1 MFPQFFLNS
10 SLKEESSPTALL
22 VCYYTSLLECK
33 RHYMLGIDFEIYLV
47 QKQKQENKGPNYFFD
62 KEHATLCKSCLQ
74 IHATNDD
81 KRSKQF

>member
-1 MFPQFFLNS
+1 
-10 SLKEESSPTALL
+10 
-22 VCYYTSLLECK
+22 
-33 RHYMLGIDFEIYLV
+33 MLGIDFEIYLV